1 LTILKYDFY
10 GFKSFFYINCDKITV
25 YLSIYDKKGEVNVK
39 KMLFTV
45 ATTAVIS
52 TSFAAQASANTH
64 KVEAGDT
71 LWSISKKYD
80 VSIPELKQ
88 MNNLQNAVIFPRQ
101 QLVVTKNP
109 TSSVPSNSNPAP
121 PSVDGGS
128 KTYTVKSG
136 DTLIR
141 IANSHSISL
150 ADLKKWNQIS
160 SHLIYPGQ
168 KLTVAA
174 SNPTQVKEPIR
185 KEENT
190 TTAVKEKNENTTTP
204 PVTNSDNVV
213 YSVNPGDTLYKISKE
228 FSISVQDIK
237 QWNGLK
243 SDVIHI
249 GQKLEVAKQQTSNSQ
264 DREQVTVGLDAN
276 KITSEAFANLGA
288 PYKWGGS
295 SSSGFDCSGYIYHVF
310 NKAGSDIKRQSS
322 EGYFNRSYYV
332 DKPGLGDL
340 VFFENTYKKG
350 ISHVGIYIGDQQFI
364 HAGDNGVE
372 ISSLNNPYW
381 KSKFDSFKRFY

>member
-1 LTILKYDFY
+1 
-10 GFKSFFYINCDKITV
+10 
-25 YLSIYDKKGEVNVK
+25 
-39 KMLFTV
+39 MLFTV

-52 TSFAAQASANTH
+52 ASFAAQASANTH
-64 KVEAGDT
+64 KVEPGDT

-80 VSIPELKQ
+80 VSISELKQ
-88 MNNLQNAVIFPRQ
+88 MNNLRNTVIFPRQ

-109 TSSVPSNSNPAP
+109 ASVPTDPKPSPPAVP
-121 PSVDGGS
+121 VAENG
-128 KTYTVKSG
+128 KTYTIKSG

-150 ADLKKWNQIS
+150 SDLKKWNQIS
-160 SHLIYPGQ
+160 SHIIYPGQ
-168 KLTVAA
+168 KLTVSA
-174 SNPTQVKEPIR
+174 STSSQVKEPS
-185 KEENT
+185 KTEEDT
-190 TTAVKEKNENTTTP
+190 TKNENNVP
-204 PVTNSDNVV
+204 PVSKPQNVS
-213 YSVNPGDTLYKISKE
+213 YSVKSGDTLYKISRE
-228 FSISVQDIK
+228 FSVSVQDIK
-237 QWNGLK
+237 QWNNLK

-249 GQKLEVAKQQTSNSQ
+249 GQKLEVAKQQTSHSQ
-264 DREQVTVGLDAN
+264 DSEKVAPGPDSE
-276 KITSEAFANLGA
+276 ITSEALAHLGA

-310 NKAGSDIKRQSS
+310 NEAGYDIKRQSS

-332 DKPGLGDL
+332 DKPELGDL

-350 ISHVGIYIGDQQFI
+350 ISHVGIYIGDEQFI

>member
-1 LTILKYDFY
+1 
-10 GFKSFFYINCDKITV
+10 
-25 YLSIYDKKGEVNVK
+25 
-39 KMLFTV
+39 MLFTV

-52 TSFAAQASANTH
+52 TSFAAHASANTH

-80 VSIPELKQ
+80 VSISELKQ

-109 TSSVPSNSNPAP
+109 TSSVPTNSNTTP
-121 PSVDGGS
+121 PSVGEGS

-160 SHLIYPGQ
+160 SHIIYPGQ
-168 KLTVAA
+168 KLTVGA
-174 SNPTQVKEPIR
+174 SNPAQVKEPIK
-185 KEENT
+185 KEEDT
-190 TTAVKEKNENTTTP
+190 TTAVKDKIESTTTQ
-204 PVTNSDNVV
+204 PVSNSDNVV
-213 YSVNPGDTLYKISKE
+213 YSVNPGDTLYKISRE
-228 FSISVQDIK
+228 FSVSVQDIK
-237 QWNGLK
+237 QWNSLK

-249 GQKLEVAKQQTSNSQ
+249 GQKLELAKQQASNSP
-264 DREQVTVGLDAN
+264 DREQVTVGQDSN
-276 KITSEAFANLGA
+276 KITSEALANLGA

-332 DKPGLGDL
+332 NTPELGDL

>member
-1 LTILKYDFY
+1 
-10 GFKSFFYINCDKITV
+10 
-25 YLSIYDKKGEVNVK
+25 VK

-64 KVEAGDT
+64 KVEPGDT

-80 VSIPELKQ
+80 VSISELKQ
-88 MNNLQNAVIFPRQ
+88 MNNLRNTVIFPRQ
-101 QLVVTKNP
+101 QLNVTKNP
-109 TSSVPSNSNPAP
+109 TSSVPTDPKPSPPA
-121 PSVDGGS
+121 VAEGS
-128 KTYTVKSG
+128 QTYTVKSG

-160 SHLIYPGQ
+160 SHIIYPGQ
-168 KLTVAA
+168 KLTVSA
-174 SNPTQVKEPIR
+174 SKSAQVEEPSK
-185 KEENT
+185 KEEDT
-190 TTAVKEKNENTTTP
+190 TTKNENNVTP
-204 PVTNSDNVV
+204 VSKPQIVL
-213 YSVNPGDTLYKISKE
+213 YSVKSGDTLYKISKE
-228 FSISVQDIK
+228 FSVSVQEIK
-237 QWNGLK
+237 QWNNLK

-249 GQKLEVAKQQTSNSQ
+249 GQKLELSKQKTSDSQ
-264 DREQVTVGLDAN
+264 DSEQVSAGSDSN
-276 KITSEAFANLGA
+276 EITSAALANLGA

-310 NKAGSDIKRQSS
+310 NKAGYDIKRQSS
-322 EGYFNRSYYV
+322 DGYFNRSYYV

-340 VFFENTYKKG
+340 VFFENTYRKG

>member
-1 LTILKYDFY
+1 M
-10 GFKSFFYINCDKITV
+10 
-25 YLSIYDKKGEVNVK
+25 K

-64 KVEAGDT
+64 KVEPGDT
-71 LWSISKKYD
+71 LWSLSKKYD
-80 VSIPELKQ
+80 VSISELKQ
-88 MNNLQNAVIFPRQ
+88 LNKLRSTVIFPRQ
-101 QLVVTKNP
+101 QLIVTKNS
-109 TSSVPSNSNPAP
+109 TSSVPTDPK
-121 PSVDGGS
+121 PSSPTVVEAG
-128 KTYTVKSG
+128 KIYTVKSG

-160 SHLIYPGQ
+160 SHIIYPGQ
-168 KLTVAA
+168 KLKVSTSA
-174 SNPTQVKEPIR
+174 SPQVEEPPKI
-185 KEENT
+185 EEDTNG
-190 TTAVKEKNENTTTP
+190 NENNSAPPTP
-204 PVTNSDNVV
+204 KPQNVL
-213 YSVNPGDTLYKISKE
+213 YSVKSGDTLYKISKE
-228 FSISVQDIK
+228 FSVSVQEIK
-237 QWNGLK
+237 QWNNLK

-249 GQKLEVAKQQTSNSQ
+249 GLKLEITKHQTSNSQ
-264 DREQVTVGLDAN
+264 ESAEVSPGSDS
-276 KITSEAFANLGA
+276 KITSEALAHLGA

-295 SSSGFDCSGYIYHVF
+295 SSSGFDCSGYIYYVF
-310 NKAGSDIKRQSS
+310 NKAGYDIKRQSS

-332 DKPGLGDL
+332 DKPELGDL

-350 ISHVGIYIGDQQFI
+350 ISHVGIYIGDEQFI

-372 ISSLNNPYW
+372 ISNLNNSYW